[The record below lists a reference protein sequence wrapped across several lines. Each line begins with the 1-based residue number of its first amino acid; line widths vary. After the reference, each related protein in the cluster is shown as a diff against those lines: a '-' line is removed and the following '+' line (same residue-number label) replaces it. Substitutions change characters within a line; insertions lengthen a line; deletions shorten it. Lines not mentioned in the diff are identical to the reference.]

1 MRCTDCNFIKFDG
14 DTFCLLDMH
23 RVIDMYGDKDCKI
36 LNDYKKYKESLE
48 ESNMSENEITMKP
61 IPYRHIE
68 KIVEK
73 WVKEQYPQ
81 IENNI
86 TKISFSPEGII
97 VKYGYQVL

>member
-1 MRCTDCNFIKFDG
+1 MRCTDCDFIKLDG
-14 DTFCLLDMH
+14 NTFCLLDMH
-23 RVIDMYGDKDCKI
+23 RIIDIYEDKDCRI
-36 LNDYKKYKESLE
+36 LNNYIKYQKELE
-48 ESNMSENEITMKP
+48 ESNMNGNEITMEP

-86 TKISFSPEGII
+86 TKISFSPDGII